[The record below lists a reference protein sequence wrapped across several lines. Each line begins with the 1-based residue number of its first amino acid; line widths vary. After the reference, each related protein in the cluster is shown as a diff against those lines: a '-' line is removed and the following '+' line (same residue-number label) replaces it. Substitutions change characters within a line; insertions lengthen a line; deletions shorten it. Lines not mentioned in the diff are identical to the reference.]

1 MSEAGDR
8 RDCFGRDG
16 ELAEISAALVGP
28 GAAGVVVEGDTGVGK
43 TSLIETVHAERGGRD
58 LWVRGDRVLAES
70 PFGAFGLAVDLADD
84 EGTLLNRVVTLLTA
98 GEEAPVVFVDDAHH
112 LDDASVSVLSQ
123 LATDGEIRIAVTVQP
138 GLDGRSPHFR
148 ELVADGLLR
157 HVLLGPLHEDDVTA
171 MLEHHL
177 GGVVS
182 RGVIDATMFLTT
194 GVPVRVLEL
203 LRYARQWDRFRLRHG
218 VWLLDGLDIAYD
230 ERVRDVISYHL
241 ARYSEEQRSA
251 LELVVLAGEVEVGL
265 MLGAGYGEAADD
277 LFAAGVIGL
286 ESRGSPVYVALE
298 SHSTETIRVTVPVGR
313 SRRMFELV
321 ESAPGAPSQRS
332 RMLRADWGLSC
343 GARISLRDSI
353 EAARIAIVLGEWHR
367 ALRILRGVP
376 FEAMDSQELFD
387 LGRLYCDVNLVPVG
401 LDILAKAV
409 RSAQAPFL
417 VLEAFI
423 VWIFRDVGRES
434 PSLSVDDFLTA
445 LDRIEDA
452 ADGDGDVLAQIDLA
466 RVTLE
471 RVSRLTWARLSGDDV
486 VDARW
491 LSAEGVSETLR
502 ASIAIAFA
510 SKELERGRGE
520 DVLALLEETESTMT
534 TVGTP
539 LIMLDCFRTW
549 AMLQAGRREEV
560 KLGLGEVRS
569 QDLAFLAAS
578 SGPRDLVLA
587 RILGQEGRWA
597 ESARRAAAAVEAFEY
612 WNQQQF
618 MAFALAQAEYSA
630 MMSGNAEAADD
641 FDARFV
647 RLPVAN
653 VYLEGGRARGL
664 RLVARAVLTGE
675 QSYLD
680 ALDGVLAEAEADH
693 EIALAMRLR
702 LELLR
707 HFGLYDAEAI
717 LSLAAVAGER
727 DRRRFGALGAA
738 LRDEEPEALMTVA
751 DDLDAIGPDL
761 AERCRDIAES
771 WRAEPPT
778 HTQRAQEQAVELTN
792 RERQISRLIVA
803 GHSNAE
809 IAEELGV
816 AVRTVEGHTYRMYRK
831 LGITSR
837 SEVAEALSRLRAERP
852 A

>member
-1 MSEAGDR
+1 MSEARDR

-16 ELAEISAALVGP
+16 ELAEIAAALVGT
-28 GAAGVVVEGDTGVGK
+28 GAAGVVIEGDTGAGK
-43 TSLIETVHAERGGRD
+43 TSLIELVHAERGGRE

-84 EGTLLNRVVTLLTA
+84 EGTLLNRVVTMLTA
-98 GEEAPVVFVDDAHH
+98 GDEPPVVFVDDAHH

-138 GLDGRSPHFR
+138 AVDGRSPHFR
-148 ELVADGLLR
+148 ELVADGLLH
-157 HVLLGPLHEDDVTA
+157 HVLLDPLHEDEVTA

-182 RGVIDATMFLTT
+182 RGVIDATMFLTM

-203 LRYARQWDRFRLRHG
+203 LRYARQWNRFRLRHG

-241 ARYSEEQRSA
+241 ARYSDEQRGA
-251 LELVVLAGEVEVGL
+251 LELVVLAGEVEVEL
-265 MLGAGYGEAADD
+265 MLSAGYGEAADD
-277 LFAAGVIGL
+277 LVAAGVIGL

-321 ESAPGAPSQRS
+321 ESAPGTPSQRS

-353 EAARIAIVLGEWHR
+353 DAARIAIALGEWHR

-376 FEAMDSQELFD
+376 FEAMDPQELFD

-401 LDILAKAV
+401 LDILARTV
-409 RSAQAPFL
+409 RRAQTPFL

-445 LDRIEDA
+445 LDRIAAA
-452 ADGDGDVLAQIDLA
+452 ADGDAEVLAQIDLT
-466 RVTLE
+466 RVILD

-491 LSAEGVSETLR
+491 MTTEEVPETLR
-502 ASIAIAFA
+502 VSIAIAFA

-520 DVLALLEETESTMT
+520 DVLDLLEETEAKMT
-534 TVGTP
+534 TIGTP

-549 AMLQAGRREEV
+549 AMLQAGRRNEV
-560 KLGLGEVRS
+560 RDGLSEVRS

-680 ALDGVLAEAEADH
+680 ALAEVLAEAEA
-693 EIALAMRLR
+693 EEEFALAMRLR

-717 LSLAAVAGER
+717 LALAAAAGER
-727 DRRRFGALGAA
+727 DRWRLGSLGAA
-738 LRDEEPEALMTVA
+738 LRNEDPEALTALA
-751 DDLDAIGPDL
+751 DDLGGIGPDL
-761 AERCRDIAES
+761 AERCREIAES
-771 WRAEPPT
+771 WREEPPT
-778 HTQRAQEQAVELTN
+778 HPHRVQEEAVELTN

-803 GHSNAE
+803 GLSNAE

-831 LGITSR
+831 LDITSR
-837 SEVAEALSRLRAERP
+837 SEVAEALSRLRTDRP
-852 A
+852 G

>member
-1 MSEAGDR
+1 M
-8 RDCFGRDG
+8 
-16 ELAEISAALVGP
+16 
-28 GAAGVVVEGDTGVGK
+28 
-43 TSLIETVHAERGGRD
+43 
-58 LWVRGDRVLAES
+58 LAES

-84 EGTLLNRVVTLLTA
+84 EGTLLNRVVTMLTA
-98 GEEAPVVFVDDAHH
+98 GDEPPVVFVDDAHH

-138 GLDGRSPHFR
+138 AVDGRSPHFR
-148 ELVADGLLR
+148 ELVADGLLH
-157 HVLLGPLHEDDVTA
+157 HVLLDPLHEDDVTA

-182 RGVIDATMFLTT
+182 RGVIDATMFLTM

-203 LRYARQWDRFRLRHG
+203 LRYARQWNRFRLRHG

-241 ARYSEEQRSA
+241 ARYSDEQRGA
-251 LELVVLAGEVEVGL
+251 LELVVLAGEVEVEL
-265 MLGAGYGEAADD
+265 MLSAGYGEAADD
-277 LFAAGVIGL
+277 LVAAGVIGL

-321 ESAPGAPSQRS
+321 ESAPGTPSQRS

-353 EAARIAIVLGEWHR
+353 DAARIAIALGEWHR

-376 FEAMDSQELFD
+376 FEAMDPQELFD

-401 LDILAKAV
+401 LDILARTV
-409 RSAQAPFL
+409 RRAQTPFL

-445 LDRIEDA
+445 LDRIAAA
-452 ADGDGDVLAQIDLA
+452 ADGDAEVLAQIDLT
-466 RVTLE
+466 RVILD

-491 LSAEGVSETLR
+491 MTTEEVPETLR
-502 ASIAIAFA
+502 VSIAIAFA

-520 DVLALLEETESTMT
+520 DVLDLLEETEAKMT
-534 TVGTP
+534 TIGTP

-549 AMLQAGRREEV
+549 AMLQAGRRNEV
-560 KLGLGEVRS
+560 RDGLSEVRS

-680 ALDGVLAEAEADH
+680 ALAEVLAEAEA
-693 EIALAMRLR
+693 EEEFALAMRLR

-717 LSLAAVAGER
+717 LALAAAAGER
-727 DRRRFGALGAA
+727 DRWRLGSLGAA
-738 LRDEEPEALMTVA
+738 LRNEDPEALTALA
-751 DDLDAIGPDL
+751 DDLGGIGPDL
-761 AERCRDIAES
+761 AERCREIAES
-771 WRAEPPT
+771 WREEPPT
-778 HTQRAQEQAVELTN
+778 HPHRVQEEAVELTN

-803 GHSNAE
+803 GLSNAE

-831 LGITSR
+831 LDITSR
-837 SEVAEALSRLRAERP
+837 SEVAEALSRLRTDRP
-852 A
+852 G